1 MNKYFIFISLLS
13 LIMECLTDKNGFLF
27 TMVNNNYKFGVIKH
41 NDVVNMNNEL
51 FLSKELFQYFIYH
64 TYDNTIKIDKS
75 AKGKDN
81 MNGSKAFVVMFDL
94 LENLENV
101 NVDKLNTNVR
111 NAFLYN
117 KLNTFLIPKLNS
129 TNNKYELYIVHNFEN
144 NYTNNNNNNTNTNGV
159 GKCKSSSNSN
169 SNSNRIKGNQHN
181 NNTSTTSSS
190 STKSGYNALITSSP
204 NNNTKTQLQQQM
216 FTFIIKQI
224 QKLYDI
230 CSHRNS
236 NNNIN
241 NTNNNISPKPKQ
253 AFKSLLPF
261 HILPFPEHCT
271 SFETALLT
279 LKICI
284 SSIKSINISWYLNTI
299 LHTKIDMSYLS
310 SIKPSFIS
318 ELKLKLFNTTKTCS
332 QTANTSPL
340 IYNRKSVLTKPVV
353 NLIRRDIP
361 GYQQYVKGATT
372 YRKKIVQRNSSDYS
386 FNKTLSDIS
395 TVKEFTITNKSK
407 SNMVSTYQNTNANVN
422 GSEIEKF
429 NCNTYQ
435 SGSKQSMFNCNNNGN
450 NGSNSNKFHTVKI
463 TTQGNIDDYA
473 YMLAQKQS
481 LNSTNTKDNYNND
494 TWLNSNNKYKL
505 DVIEFTDEDKN
516 DTIEEFNNSKC
527 NYNYNYNNDTT
538 ERYKKGIAKIPKP
551 KFRETIIMYKGG
563 HRHPSYEHS
572 LRNSHSLTEKA
583 KCGNLKEECTIF

>member
-1 MNKYFIFISLLS
+1 
-13 LIMECLTDKNGFLF
+13 MECLTDKNGFLY
-27 TMVNNNYKFGVIKH
+27 TMVNNNHKFGFIKH
-41 NDVVNMNNEL
+41 NDIANMNNEV

-64 TYDNTIKIDKS
+64 TYDNTIKTEKNG
-75 AKGKDN
+75 KGKC
-81 MNGSKAFVVMFDL
+81 NGNNKSNSNRAFVIMFDL

-101 NVDKLNTNVR
+101 SIDKLNTNVR

-129 TNNKYELYIVHNFEN
+129 SNNKYELYIVHNFEN
-144 NYTNNNNNNTNTNGV
+144 NYASAGKNNN
-159 GKCKSSSNSN
+159 SSRS
-169 SNSNRIKGNQHN
+169 KGNKQHN
-181 NNTSTTSSS
+181 TSSTT
-190 STKSGYNALITSSP
+190 STKSGYNAIITSNP
-204 NNNTKTQLQQQM
+204 NNNKTQLQQQM
-216 FTFIIKQI
+216 FMFIIKQI

-236 NNNIN
+236 NNNV
-241 NTNNNISPKPKQ
+241 NNISPITKQ
-253 AFKSLLPF
+253 TNHIFKSLPF

-271 SFETALLT
+271 SFETALLA

-284 SSIKSINISWYLNTI
+284 SAIKSINISWYLNTI

-310 SIKPSFIS
+310 SIKTSFIS
-318 ELKLKLFNTTKTCS
+318 ELKLKLFNYNKTCS
-332 QTANTSPL
+332 QTANTSPI
-340 IYNRKSVLTKPVV
+340 IYNRKSVLTKPAV

-361 GYQQYVKGATT
+361 GYQQYVKGAT

-395 TVKEFTITNKSK
+395 TVKEFAVNNKTK
-407 SNMVSTYQNTNANVN
+407 SNLVSTYQNTNTNVN

-435 SGSKQSMFNCNNNGN
+435 SGSKQSLFNVA
-450 NGSNSNKFHTVKI
+450 NSKFHTVKL
-463 TTQGNIDDYA
+463 TTQSNIDDYA

-481 LNSTNTKDNYNND
+481 LNSTNTKDNNE
-494 TWLNSNNKYKL
+494 TWLNSHSNNKYKL

-527 NYNYNYNNDTT
+527 TYNEIT

>member
-1 MNKYFIFISLLS
+1 MNKYFIFISLLK

-64 TYDNTIKIDKS
+64 TYDNTIKMDKGG
-75 AKGKDN
+75 KGKGN
-81 MNGSKAFVVMFDL
+81 VNGSSSSRAFVVMFDL

-144 NYTNNNNNNTNTNGV
+144 NYTNNNNTTTNGV
-159 GKCKSSSNSN
+159 GNKSKNSN
-169 SNSNRIKGNQHN
+169 NRIKGNNQHN
-181 NNTSTTSSS
+181 NTSS
-190 STKSGYNALITSSP
+190 STKSGYNAIITSTP

-236 NNNIN
+236 NNN
-241 NTNNNISPKPKQ
+241 TNHTHTSPKPKQ
-253 AFKSLLPF
+253 TFKSLPF

-340 IYNRKSVLTKPVV
+340 IYNRKSVLTKPAV
-353 NLIRRDIP
+353 NLIRRDVP

-407 SNMVSTYQNTNANVN
+407 SNMVSTYQNTNAN

-435 SGSKQSMFNCNNNGN
+435 SGNKQSLFNCNNN
-450 NGSNSNKFHTVKI
+450 NGGGSSNKFHTVKI

-481 LNSTNTKDNYNND
+481 LNSTNTKDHND
-494 TWLNSNNKYKL
+494 TWLNSNSNNKYKL

-527 NYNYNYNNDTT
+527 NYNYNHNDTA